1 MFYNTY
7 RTTKSTMRSADKN
20 NLAGYGRS
28 IINQRE
34 TLLNLQKRQK
44 LKDLLITKF
53 MQKYGIKNADVIL
66 EEEIGK
72 FLQGEKLN
80 DKDLKR
86 LDVKIKKLLREKV
99 SKDKL
104 KQKLTQ
110 SLQGINT
117 EEILPKIDTA
127 NTIDNNTISPRI
139 NNIKQTILNTE
150 PSKETL
156 SQKNLSNSL
165 YNPLKTFG
173 NKRKYKKP
181 EEELAELEAEFAKE
195 EKENKSKYKRLDF
208 TEEGDEWS
216 AIAKYNRKL
225 YEDEIKMEKIKDE
238 ELKRR
243 NKADLDLQIK
253 QRLIKEYEE
262 ELKDK
267 EYDKIMKEHQKE
279 MDEIDRKKQESIKKQ
294 ILKEKE
300 SRDEQMRQNYIK
312 KRIEILKEKKFEKN
326 LVKYIQEGI
335 EKEKQDAIDKKKKE
349 NEALLRAIKE
359 NDLKI
364 KMKKE
369 KEKRD
374 KEEEIKMG
382 EERMK
387 MQMKEDLQREK
398 YYESIKKNG
407 MKMSSKADELLK
419 RLRQEQ
425 EEEDKRIQHYY
436 DEKNR
441 LEIDKEKE
449 KEMKK
454 FKDKFEL
461 KKYLDMQ
468 IEERKKEEDFLKS
481 LDYEQARIWAIDCKK
496 YNDDEK
502 EINKKIREMNK
513 RNMDSVMEQINK
525 KKKNNKKGMNETEY
539 AMNREILEKAKAS
552 LAKENIFIN
561 NFEYYLLFIYL

>member
-7 RTTKSTMRSADKN
+7 RSTKSSMRSADKN

-28 IINQRE
+28 IINQKE
-34 TLLNLQKRQK
+34 CLLNLQKRQK

-53 MQKYGIKNADVIL
+53 MQKYGIKNADLIL
-66 EEEIGK
+66 EEEISK

-86 LDVKIKKLLREKV
+86 LDMKVRKLLNEKI

-104 KQKLTQ
+104 KEKLTQ
-110 SLQGINT
+110 SLQGISSN
-117 EEILPKIDTA
+117 EILPKIETSK
-127 NTIDNNTISPRI
+127 TIENNTISPKTR
-139 NNIKQTILNTE
+139 NLKPTTIINTE
-150 PSKETL
+150 PSMDTL
-156 SQKNLSNSL
+156 CQKNLSNSL
-165 YNPLKTFG
+165 YNPLKTYG
-173 NKRKYKKP
+173 NKRMYKKP

-195 EKENKSKYKRLDF
+195 EKENKNKYKRLDF

-225 YEDEIKMEKIKDE
+225 YEEQIKLEKMKDE
-238 ELKRR
+238 ELKKR

-253 QRLIKEYEE
+253 QRLKQEYEN
-262 ELKDK
+262 ELKEK

-279 MDEIDRKKQESIKKQ
+279 MDELDRKKQEEIKKQ
-294 ILKEKE
+294 VLREKE
-300 SRDEQMRQNYIK
+300 SRDEQMRQNYIR

-326 LVKYIQEGI
+326 LVKNIKEGI
-335 EKEKQDAIDKKKKE
+335 EKEKQKAIEKKKKE

-359 NDLKI
+359 NDLKM

-374 KEEEIKMG
+374 KEEEITMG
-382 EERMK
+382 EERNK

-398 YYESIKKNG
+398 YYEAIKNNG
-407 MKMSSKADELLK
+407 NKMSLKADEILEK
-419 RLRQEQ
+419 LRKDQ

-449 KEMKK
+449 KEIKK
-454 FKDKFEL
+454 HRDKFEL

-496 YNDDEK
+496 YNEDEK

-525 KKKNNKKGMNETEY
+525 KKKGNKKTAMNETEY

-552 LAKENIFIN
+552 LAK
-561 NFEYYLLFIYL
+561 

>member
-195 EKENKSKYKRLDF
+195 EKENKGKYKRLDF

-552 LAKENIFIN
+552 LAK
-561 NFEYYLLFIYL
+561 

>member
-86 LDVKIKKLLREKV
+86 LDIKIKKLLREKV

-552 LAKENIFIN
+552 LAK
-561 NFEYYLLFIYL
+561 

>member
-496 YNDDEK
+496 YNEDEK

-525 KKKNNKKGMNETEY
+525 KKKGNKKTAMNETEY

-552 LAKENIFIN
+552 LAK
-561 NFEYYLLFIYL
+561 

>member
-312 KRIEILKEKKFEKN
+312 KRIEMLKEKKFEKN

-552 LAKENIFIN
+552 LAK
-561 NFEYYLLFIYL
+561 

>member
-173 NKRKYKKP
+173 NRRKYKKP

-481 LDYEQARIWAIDCKK
+481 LDFEQARIWAIDCKK
-496 YNDDEK
+496 YNEDEK

-513 RNMDSVMEQINK
+513 RNMASVMEQINK
-525 KKKNNKKGMNETEY
+525 KKKNKKIGMNETEY
-539 AMNREILEKAKAS
+539 AINRQILEKAKAS
-552 LAKENIFIN
+552 LGK
-561 NFEYYLLFIYL
+561 

>member
-7 RTTKSTMRSADKN
+7 RSTKSSMRSADKN

-28 IINQRE
+28 IINQKE
-34 TLLNLQKRQK
+34 CLLNLQKRQK

-53 MQKYGIKNADVIL
+53 MQKYGIKNADLVL
-66 EEEIGK
+66 EEEISK

-86 LDVKIKKLLREKV
+86 LDMKVRKLLNEKI

-104 KQKLTQ
+104 KEKLTQ
-110 SLQGINT
+110 SLQGISSN
-117 EEILPKIDTA
+117 EILPKIETSK
-127 NTIDNNTISPRI
+127 TIENNTISPKTR
-139 NNIKQTILNTE
+139 NLNPTTIINTE
-150 PSKETL
+150 PSMDTL
-156 SQKNLSNSL
+156 CQKNLSNSL
-165 YNPLKTFG
+165 YNPLKTYG
-173 NKRKYKKP
+173 NKRMYKKP

-195 EKENKSKYKRLDF
+195 EKENKNKYKRLDF

-225 YEDEIKMEKIKDE
+225 YEEQIKLEKMKDE
-238 ELKRR
+238 ELKKR

-253 QRLIKEYEE
+253 QRLKQEYEN
-262 ELKDK
+262 ELKEK

-279 MDEIDRKKQESIKKQ
+279 MDELDRKKQEEIKKQ
-294 ILKEKE
+294 VLREKE
-300 SRDEQMRQNYIK
+300 SRDEQMRQNYIR

-326 LVKYIQEGI
+326 LVKNIKEGI
-335 EKEKQDAIDKKKKE
+335 EKEKQKAIEKKKKE

-359 NDLKI
+359 NDLKM

-369 KEKRD
+369 KEKKD

-382 EERMK
+382 EERIK

-398 YYESIKKNG
+398 YYEAIKNNG
-407 MKMSSKADELLK
+407 NKMSLKADEILEK
-419 RLRQEQ
+419 LRKDQ

-449 KEMKK
+449 KEIKK
-454 FKDKFEL
+454 HRDKFEL

-481 LDYEQARIWAIDCKK
+481 LDYEQARIWAIDCRK
-496 YNDDEK
+496 YNEDEK

-525 KKKNNKKGMNETEY
+525 KKKGNKKTAMNETEY

-552 LAKENIFIN
+552 LAK
-561 NFEYYLLFIYL
+561 

>member
-481 LDYEQARIWAIDCKK
+481 LDFEQARIWAIDCKK

-513 RNMDSVMEQINK
+513 RYMDSVMEQINK

-552 LAKENIFIN
+552 LAK
-561 NFEYYLLFIYL
+561 

>member
-7 RTTKSTMRSADKN
+7 RSTKSSMRSADKN

-28 IINQRE
+28 IINQKE
-34 TLLNLQKRQK
+34 CLLNLQKRQK

-53 MQKYGIKNADVIL
+53 MQKYGIKNADLIL
-66 EEEIGK
+66 EEEISK

-86 LDVKIKKLLREKV
+86 LDMKVRKLLNEKI

-104 KQKLTQ
+104 KEKLTQ
-110 SLQGINT
+110 SLQGISSN
-117 EEILPKIDTA
+117 EILPKIETSK
-127 NTIDNNTISPRI
+127 TIENNTISPKTR
-139 NNIKQTILNTE
+139 NLNPTTIINTE
-150 PSKETL
+150 PSMDTL
-156 SQKNLSNSL
+156 CQKNLSNSL
-165 YNPLKTFG
+165 YNPLKTYG
-173 NKRKYKKP
+173 NKRMYKKP

-195 EKENKSKYKRLDF
+195 EKENKNKYKRLDF

-225 YEDEIKMEKIKDE
+225 YEEQIKLEKMKDE
-238 ELKRR
+238 ELKKR

-253 QRLIKEYEE
+253 QRLKQEYEN
-262 ELKDK
+262 ELKEK

-279 MDEIDRKKQESIKKQ
+279 MDELDRKKQEEIKKQ
-294 ILKEKE
+294 VLREKE
-300 SRDEQMRQNYIK
+300 SRDEQMRQNYIR

-326 LVKYIQEGI
+326 LVKNIKEGI
-335 EKEKQDAIDKKKKE
+335 EKEKQKAIEKKKKE

-359 NDLKI
+359 NDLKM

-382 EERMK
+382 EERIK

-398 YYESIKKNG
+398 YYEAIKNNG
-407 MKMSSKADELLK
+407 NKMSLKADEILEK
-419 RLRQEQ
+419 LRKDQ

-449 KEMKK
+449 KEIKK
-454 FKDKFEL
+454 HRDKFEL

-496 YNDDEK
+496 YNEDEK

-525 KKKNNKKGMNETEY
+525 KKKGNKKTAMNETEY

-552 LAKENIFIN
+552 LAK
-561 NFEYYLLFIYL
+561 

>member
-7 RTTKSTMRSADKN
+7 RSTKSSMRSADKN

-28 IINQRE
+28 IINQKE
-34 TLLNLQKRQK
+34 CLLNLQKRQK

-53 MQKYGIKNADVIL
+53 MQKYGIKNADLIL
-66 EEEIGK
+66 EEEISK

-86 LDVKIKKLLREKV
+86 LDMKVRKLLNEKI

-104 KQKLTQ
+104 KEKLTQ
-110 SLQGINT
+110 SLQGISSN
-117 EEILPKIDTA
+117 EILPKIETSK
-127 NTIDNNTISPRI
+127 TIENNTISPKTR
-139 NNIKQTILNTE
+139 NLKPTTIINTE
-150 PSKETL
+150 PSMDTL
-156 SQKNLSNSL
+156 CQKNLSNSL
-165 YNPLKTFG
+165 YNPLKTYG
-173 NKRKYKKP
+173 NKRMYKKP

-195 EKENKSKYKRLDF
+195 EKENKNKYKRLDF

-225 YEDEIKMEKIKDE
+225 YEEQIKLEKMKDE
-238 ELKRR
+238 ELKKR

-253 QRLIKEYEE
+253 QRLKQEYEN
-262 ELKDK
+262 ELKEK

-279 MDEIDRKKQESIKKQ
+279 MDELDRKKQEEIKKQ
-294 ILKEKE
+294 VLREKE
-300 SRDEQMRQNYIK
+300 SRDEQMRQNYIR

-326 LVKYIQEGI
+326 LVKNIKEGI
-335 EKEKQDAIDKKKKE
+335 EKEKQKAIEKKKKE
-349 NEALLRAIKE
+349 NEALLIAIKE
-359 NDLKI
+359 NDLKM

-382 EERMK
+382 EERIK

-398 YYESIKKNG
+398 YYETIKNNG
-407 MKMSSKADELLK
+407 NKMSLKADEILEK
-419 RLRQEQ
+419 LRKDQ

-449 KEMKK
+449 KEIKK
-454 FKDKFEL
+454 HRDKFEL

-496 YNDDEK
+496 YNEDEK

-525 KKKNNKKGMNETEY
+525 KKKGNKKTAMNETEY

-552 LAKENIFIN
+552 LAK
-561 NFEYYLLFIYL
+561 

>member
-7 RTTKSTMRSADKN
+7 RSTKSSMRSADKN

-28 IINQRE
+28 IINQKE
-34 TLLNLQKRQK
+34 CLLNLQKRQK

-53 MQKYGIKNADVIL
+53 MQKYGIKNADLIL
-66 EEEIGK
+66 EEEISK

-86 LDVKIKKLLREKV
+86 LDMKVRKLLNEKI

-104 KQKLTQ
+104 KEKLTQ
-110 SLQGINT
+110 SLQGISSN
-117 EEILPKIDTA
+117 EILPKIETSK
-127 NTIDNNTISPRI
+127 TIENNTISPKTR
-139 NNIKQTILNTE
+139 NLKPTTIINTE
-150 PSKETL
+150 PSMDTL
-156 SQKNLSNSL
+156 CQKNLSNSL
-165 YNPLKTFG
+165 YNPLKTYG
-173 NKRKYKKP
+173 NKRMYKMP

-195 EKENKSKYKRLDF
+195 EKENKNKYKRLDF

-225 YEDEIKMEKIKDE
+225 YEEQIKLEKMKDE
-238 ELKRR
+238 ELKKR

-253 QRLIKEYEE
+253 QRLKQEYEN
-262 ELKDK
+262 ELKEK

-279 MDEIDRKKQESIKKQ
+279 MDELDRKKQEEIKKQ
-294 ILKEKE
+294 VLREKE
-300 SRDEQMRQNYIK
+300 SRDEQMRQNYIR

-326 LVKYIQEGI
+326 LVKNIKEGI
-335 EKEKQDAIDKKKKE
+335 EKEKQKAIEKKKKE

-359 NDLKI
+359 NDLKM

-382 EERMK
+382 EERIK

-398 YYESIKKNG
+398 YYEAIKNNG
-407 MKMSSKADELLK
+407 NKMSLKADEILEK
-419 RLRQEQ
+419 LRKDQ

-449 KEMKK
+449 KEIKK
-454 FKDKFEL
+454 HRDKFEL

-496 YNDDEK
+496 YNEDEK

-525 KKKNNKKGMNETEY
+525 KKKGNKKTAMNETEY

-552 LAKENIFIN
+552 LAK
-561 NFEYYLLFIYL
+561 

>member
-1 MFYNTY
+1 
-7 RTTKSTMRSADKN
+7 MRSADKN

-28 IINQRE
+28 IINQKE
-34 TLLNLQKRQK
+34 CLLNLQKRQK

-53 MQKYGIKNADVIL
+53 MQKYGIKNADLIL
-66 EEEIGK
+66 EEEISK

-86 LDVKIKKLLREKV
+86 LDMKVRKLLNEKI

-104 KQKLTQ
+104 KEKLTQ
-110 SLQGINT
+110 SLQGISSN
-117 EEILPKIDTA
+117 EILPKIETSK
-127 NTIDNNTISPRI
+127 TIENNTISPKTR
-139 NNIKQTILNTE
+139 NLKPTTIINTE
-150 PSKETL
+150 PSMDTL
-156 SQKNLSNSL
+156 CQKNLSNSL
-165 YNPLKTFG
+165 YNPLKTYG
-173 NKRKYKKP
+173 NKRMYKKP

-195 EKENKSKYKRLDF
+195 EKENKNKYKRLDF

-225 YEDEIKMEKIKDE
+225 YEEQIKLEKMKDE
-238 ELKRR
+238 ELKKR

-253 QRLIKEYEE
+253 QRLKQEYEN
-262 ELKDK
+262 ELKEK

-279 MDEIDRKKQESIKKQ
+279 MDELDRKKQEEIKKQ
-294 ILKEKE
+294 VLREKE
-300 SRDEQMRQNYIK
+300 SRDEQMRQNYIR

-326 LVKYIQEGI
+326 LVKNIKEGI
-335 EKEKQDAIDKKKKE
+335 EKEKQKAIEKKKKE

-359 NDLKI
+359 NDLKM

-382 EERMK
+382 EERIK

-398 YYESIKKNG
+398 YYETIKNNG
-407 MKMSSKADELLK
+407 NKMSLKADEILEK
-419 RLRQEQ
+419 LRKDQ

-449 KEMKK
+449 KEIKK
-454 FKDKFEL
+454 HRDKFEL

-481 LDYEQARIWAIDCKK
+481 LDYDQARIWAIDCKK
-496 YNDDEK
+496 YNEDEK

-525 KKKNNKKGMNETEY
+525 KKKGNKKTAMNETEY

-552 LAKENIFIN
+552 LAK
-561 NFEYYLLFIYL
+561 

>member
-7 RTTKSTMRSADKN
+7 RSTKSSMRSADKN

-28 IINQRE
+28 IINQKE
-34 TLLNLQKRQK
+34 CLLNLQKRQK

-53 MQKYGIKNADVIL
+53 MQKYGIKNADLVL
-66 EEEIGK
+66 EEEISK

-86 LDVKIKKLLREKV
+86 LDMKVRKLLNEKI

-104 KQKLTQ
+104 KEKLTQ
-110 SLQGINT
+110 SLQGISSN
-117 EEILPKIDTA
+117 EILPKIETSK
-127 NTIDNNTISPRI
+127 TIENNTISPKTR
-139 NNIKQTILNTE
+139 NLNPTTIINTE
-150 PSKETL
+150 PSMDTL
-156 SQKNLSNSL
+156 CQKNLSNSL
-165 YNPLKTFG
+165 YNPLKTYG
-173 NKRKYKKP
+173 NKRMYKKP

-195 EKENKSKYKRLDF
+195 EKENKNKYKRLDF

-225 YEDEIKMEKIKDE
+225 YEEQIKLEKMKDE
-238 ELKRR
+238 ELKKR

-253 QRLIKEYEE
+253 QRLKQEYEN
-262 ELKDK
+262 ELKEK

-279 MDEIDRKKQESIKKQ
+279 MDELDRKKQEEIKKQ
-294 ILKEKE
+294 VLREKE
-300 SRDEQMRQNYIK
+300 SRDEQMRQNYIR

-326 LVKYIQEGI
+326 LVKNIKEGI
-335 EKEKQDAIDKKKKE
+335 EKEKQKAIEKKKKE

-359 NDLKI
+359 NDLKM

-382 EERMK
+382 EERIK

-398 YYESIKKNG
+398 YYEAIKNNG
-407 MKMSSKADELLK
+407 NKMSLKADEILEK
-419 RLRQEQ
+419 LRKDQ

-449 KEMKK
+449 KEIKK
-454 FKDKFEL
+454 HRDKFEL

-481 LDYEQARIWAIDCKK
+481 LDYEQARIWAIDCRK
-496 YNDDEK
+496 YNEDEK

-525 KKKNNKKGMNETEY
+525 KKKGNKKTAMNETEY

-552 LAKENIFIN
+552 LAK
-561 NFEYYLLFIYL
+561 